1 MEIQKLEQRYVK
13 KQKLLDKL
21 KELFRP
27 GDFELEVR
35 VRVSSIVDCL
45 LLNIPGTRCL
55 FHTFYSAKVDQGML
69 Q

>member
-21 KELFRP
+21 KELFKA

-35 VRVSSIVDCL
+35 LSSIVNCL

-55 FHTFYSAKVDQGML
+55 FHTFSSAKVDQGML

>member
-1 MEIQKLEQRYVK
+1 MEIQKLEQRYIK

-21 KELFRP
+21 KELFTA
-27 GDFELEVR
+27 GDFELEVPF
-35 VRVSSIVDCL
+35 SSIVDCL

-55 FHTFYSAKVDQGML
+55 FHTFHSAKVDQGML